1 MTPLHVVLLVA
12 GAACVFAWTA
22 SLITGD
28 TSWVDRLWS
37 IVPVLYVWVFAIAA
51 RLVDVRLD
59 VMAALVTIWGIRLTF
74 NFARKGG
81 YTGVEDYRWQVLRDV
96 MRPWQFQ
103 VFNLFF
109 IVLYQNFLLV
119 LITLPA
125 YSAYQHRAT
134 PWGATDVV
142 LTALFLLCTLG
153 ETVADQQQWD
163 FQTWKHHE
171 IAAGRLPRERFVT
184 TGLFRLSRHPNYF
197 FEVAQWWLLFFIGAA
212 AARDPLQWTI
222 VGPLLLSALFL
233 GSTNFTEKIS
243 KSHYPEYALY
253 QRRVSPV
260 VPWFPRS
267 RVNEIQIVDL
277 EQRLD

>member
-1 MTPLHVVLLVA
+1 MTPLHVVLLIA
-12 GAACVFAWTA
+12 GVACVFAWTS
-22 SLITGD
+22 SLVTGD

-37 IVPVLYVWVFAIAA
+37 IVPVLYVWVFAISAQLA
-51 RLVDVRLD
+51 NVRLD
-59 VMAALVTIWGIRLTF
+59 VMAAIVTIWGIRLTF

-81 YTGVEDYRWQVLRDV
+81 YSGVEDYRWQVLRDA

-103 VFNLFF
+103 VFNLLF

-125 YSAYQHRAT
+125 YSAYQHRNT
-134 PWGATDVV
+134 PSS
-142 LTALFLLCTLG
+142 ALDAMLAIGFLLCTLA
-153 ETVADQQQWD
+153 ETVADQQQWN
-163 FQTWKHHE
+163 FQSWKRHE
-171 IAAGRLPRERFVT
+171 IDAGRLPRERFVT

-197 FEVAQWWLLFFIGAA
+197 FELAQWWLFFFIGASA
-212 AARDPLQWTI
+212 AHDPLPWTV
-222 VGPLLLSALFL
+222 VGPLLLSGLFM

-243 KSHYPEYALY
+243 KARYPEYAQY

-267 RVNEIQIVDL
+267 RVNEIRIVDL
-277 EQRLD
+277 EQQLD